1 MEPHI
6 QVLKT
11 SAEAKALMPAWRAL
25 VGTQQRHVST
35 FQTPEWILALMR
47 QQYRGRQERARV
59 VAAFDQGE
67 PLLIAPLAFVER
79 NGVGVLQWLGE
90 PLAAYGDVVA
100 RDDCDIRALMNR
112 IVDHLRRDGDQIDV
126 IHLPKTRRD
135 AAVMPFIGDFKA
147 VPLAE
152 KRGPYVDLA
161 SFGAFEDY
169 LATLS
174 KSALK
179 SYRRKRRRLEERGTL
194 RFAVHEGGKQARNL
208 GRRAIDLKVEWMET
222 HGKISRVFA
231 DPGCL
236 AALLDF
242 LECEESGGCVS
253 ELSLDGY
260 PTALEIGFISK
271 DHYYSFLGAMDADYA
286 HYSPGHLQLLETLR
300 WCFDRG
306 IKVFDLLPSDSAYKR
321 AWATHFA
328 TENEWIRACTF
339 RGMLYADLIVRGV
352 MPLSRRLYAR
362 TPLSLRRPARSM
374 VHKVMQI

>member
-1 MEPHI
+1 MGSQE
-6 QVLKT
+6 
-11 SAEAKALMPAWRAL
+11 
-25 VGTQQRHVST
+25 RHVST
-35 FQTPEWILALMR
+35 FQTPEWILALLR
-47 QQYRGRQERARV
+47 QQHRGQERARV

-67 PLLIAPLAFVER
+67 LLVIAPMAFVER

-90 PLAAYGDVVA
+90 PLSAYGDVVA
-100 RDDCDIRALMNR
+100 QDECDVRALMNR

-126 IHLPKTRRD
+126 IYLPKTRTD
-135 AAVMPFIGDFKA
+135 AAVMPFIRDFKA

-161 SFGAFEDY
+161 SFDSFEDY

-179 SYRRKRRRLEERGTL
+179 SYRRKRRRLEESGTL
-194 RFAVHEGGKQARNL
+194 CFAVHKGGTRARDL

-231 DPGCL
+231 DAGCL

-242 LECEESGGCVS
+242 LECEESGGFVS
-253 ELSLDGY
+253 ELNLDGH
-260 PTALEIGFISK
+260 PIALEIGFISK

-286 HYSPGHLQLLETLR
+286 RYSPGHLQLLETLR
-300 WCFDRG
+300 WCFDTD
-306 IKVFDLLPSDSAYKR
+306 ITVFDLLPSDSAYKR

-328 TENEWIRACTF
+328 TENEWIHACTF

-352 MPLSRRLYAR
+352 MPLLRRLYAR
-362 TPLSLRRPARSM
+362 TPLSLRRSARST